1 MASAK
6 NRRTAAIDRR
16 FGPDRPVATVLV
28 RRLRLWSIIGTW
40 MFILVFFGGPVLL
53 GNPLFVVPAVIFS
66 LLNLATMR
74 LARRPDGPDAE
85 TLERGELRAA
95 TPAQPVA
102 VNAVWTPGARVRGT
116 PPDKGTLVVDG
127 TRIRFECLD
136 EEIRFD
142 VAIAKVGLA
151 TIPGFWRPQLDLV
164 IGDVVHSIRFF
175 PLWDLG
181 ATFVGPAVAGEW
193 YAQLRERGAS

>member
-6 NRRTAAIDRR
+6 DRRTAAINRR
-16 FGPDRPVATVLV
+16 FGPSRPVATVLA

-66 LLNLATMR
+66 MLNLATMR

-85 TLERGELRAA
+85 TLEPGELRAA
-95 TPAQPVA
+95 TSGEPVA

-116 PPDKGTLVVDG
+116 SPDKGTLIVDG

-136 EEIRFD
+136 DEIRFD
-142 VAIAKVGLA
+142 APIAKVGLA
-151 TIPGFWRPQLDLV
+151 TIPGFWRPQLDLM

-181 ATFVGPAVAGEW
+181 ATFVGPTVAGEW
-193 YAQLRERGAS
+193 YAQLRELGAS